1 MLRRVILDTNFLLV
15 PAREDVD
22 IFSELERACPSGV
35 RFAMMEGSRIEL
47 ELLAARGGKERAQVK
62 LANTVIRAKK
72 VEQILH
78 QVQSVDD
85 AIVDEAQRGDIVAT
99 MDLKLR
105 RRLKEKGVDV
115 AVLRSRNHVEIIVS

>member
-22 IFSELERACPSGV
+22 IFSEIHRACPSGV
-35 RFAMMEGSRIEL
+35 RFAMMAGSKIEL
-47 ELLAARGGKERAQVK
+47 DLLAARGGKERTQVK
-62 LANTVIRAKK
+62 LANTLIRAKK
-72 VEQILH
+72 VEQIPH

-85 AIVDEAQRGDIVAT
+85 AIVEEAQGGDIVAT

-105 RRLKEKGVDV
+105 RRLKEKGIDV